1 MRSKPLGFTLIELLI
16 TLGLL
21 AALTALFAP
30 SLLTA
35 GQGVSLTTH
44 AKDLQS
50 LLNGGRSLAMI
61 HQQSV
66 FVCGASP
73 AVADASPAPEP
84 CDTHGEWGHGL
95 HVVLDSNGNQAPD
108 VDDSI
113 QLFQPPYPGHTTL
126 IWKGFRGK
134 HHIEFLAEG
143 ITNWQTGRFTFCT
156 RHQVS
161 QGLEV
166 VLNAAGRSYIG
177 PLTSP
182 CSS

>member
-1 MRSKPLGFTLIELLI
+1 MRSKPRGFTLIELLI

-66 FVCGASP
+66 FVCGASS

-95 HVVLDSNGNQAPD
+95 HMVLDSNGNQAPD

-113 QLFQPPYPGHTTL
+113 QLF
-126 IWKGFRGK
+126 
-134 HHIEFLAEG
+134 
-143 ITNWQTGRFTFCT
+143 
-156 RHQVS
+156 
-161 QGLEV
+161 
-166 VLNAAGRSYIG
+166 
-177 PLTSP
+177 
-182 CSS
+182 

>member
-21 AALTALFAP
+21 AALTALLAP

-66 FVCGASP
+66 FVCGASS

-84 CDTHGEWGHGL
+84 CDTHGEWGYGL
-95 HVVLDSNGNQAPD
+95 HVVLDSNSNQAPD

-134 HHIEFLAEG
+134 HPIEFLAEG
-143 ITNWQTGRFTFCT
+143 ITNRQNGRFTFCT
-156 RHQVS
+156 RQQVS

-166 VLNAAGRSYIG
+166 VLNAAGHCYIG
-177 PLTSP
+177 PLIGP